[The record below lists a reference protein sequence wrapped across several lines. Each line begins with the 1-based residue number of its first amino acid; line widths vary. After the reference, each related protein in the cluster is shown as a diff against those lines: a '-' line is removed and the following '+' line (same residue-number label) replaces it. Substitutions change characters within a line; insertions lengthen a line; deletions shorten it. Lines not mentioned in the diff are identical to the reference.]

1 MIRCLSMMILF
12 VLVIVISVSSSSSN
26 IQDWFQTF
34 KSRHDLED
42 MCKELGRNCDMYA
55 ALPFEITSTGFSRR
69 VGKRK
74 SFLMVHSHVDE
85 RDYDMD
91 LRGDGAHRTMH
102 LSPFEQSKETC
113 VFAYLVALPRF
124 WYVDLDELRYLDIDF
139 DSADTFVNIEASS
152 SRSTEHAII
161 VYSENA
167 GTLELPVHLRYQ
179 DPIEDSR
186 GYRDTPVPNVASFAN
201 CDDTS
206 HYVRLYDTK
215 KTKYSDMS
223 VLVPVGIVSNSYLV
237 GTITNIAVLFGTSCL
252 VATVLCP

>member
-12 VLVIVISVSSSSSN
+12 VLVIVISVSSSSN

-124 WYVDLDELRYLDIDF
+124 WYVDLDELRYLDIEF

-152 SRSTEHAII
+152 SRTTEHAII

-179 DPIEDSR
+179 DPIEDSS

-201 CDDTS
+201 CDDTL
-206 HYVRLYDTK
+206 HYARVHGTK
-215 KTKYSDMS
+215 TTKHSDMF
-223 VLVPVGIVSNSYLV
+223 VRVPVGIASNSYLV
-237 GTITNIAVLFGTSCL
+237 GTITNIAVFFGTACL
-252 VATVLCP
+252 FATVLCP